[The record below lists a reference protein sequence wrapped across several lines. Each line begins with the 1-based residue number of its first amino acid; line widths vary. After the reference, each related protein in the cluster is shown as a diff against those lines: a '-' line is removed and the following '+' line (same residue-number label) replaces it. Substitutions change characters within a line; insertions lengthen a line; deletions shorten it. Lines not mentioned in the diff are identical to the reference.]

1 MATERRNLYRILHV
15 QPEAPAEVIKAAYRA
30 LMSTLRAHPDL
41 GGDHEQAARLNA
53 AYAVLA
59 DPEQRR
65 AYDRSLRRPS
75 RGTSPGTH
83 SAAGPAAAAATGGDA
98 RAWLADRRC
107 PFCRHPFAGKPGTED
122 RCGRCDSP
130 LGPAPVGERGVGE
143 LLGRRRG
150 ERFAREQEARLRLPG
165 ERGDRAV
172 RLRDLSLTGLSL
184 VGPSR
189 LAEGSP
195 FRLTTPSF
203 DAVAAVVACRAN
215 NGTGFTVHARLLT
228 LQLVRAGRGV
238 FVSATA

>member
-53 AYAVLA
+53 AYAVLS
-59 DPEQRR
+59 DPVQRR
-65 AYDRSLRRPS
+65 AYDRSLRKPARQV
-75 RGTSPGTH
+75 GHG
-83 SAAGPAAAAATGGDA
+83 AAAPAPSAPSAVADPQ
-98 RAWLADRRC
+98 AWLARRCC
-107 PFCRHPFAGKPGTED
+107 PFCAHPFAGKPGPQD

-130 LGPAPVGERGVGE
+130 LGAAPATERGGGE

-150 ERFAREQEARLRLPG
+150 ERYARELDARLRLPG
-165 ERGDRAV
+165 DRSDRTA

-184 VGPSR
+184 VCLQR
-189 LAEGSP
+189 LAEGTP

-203 DAVAAVVACRAN
+203 DTVATVVACRSSGAAY
-215 NGTGFTVHARLLT
+215 TVHARLLT
-228 LQLVRAGRGV
+228 LQMVRTGRGV